1 MWQEMKSYN
10 RYTNEPDTKTPN
22 NRRDKQIQKQVGQ
35 IERFIRADS
44 SYENKVRLLED
55 RLHSYQQSIE
65 AWKPRFDFDLW
76 DKAKDNFEQ
85 LWPDLCGFLYLAIEY
100 DLYESVKEIF
110 FDIRHLLQ
118 ITGHLKER
126 IYIADWLLKEAQE
139 RGDDGTKYLSISSLV
154 WSYTSSGQHQ
164 NLEKANSLWNLL
176 IPCIVDIGSPCNYN
190 QYRLKLIKDV
200 GESLYLELIMD
211 IYEGGVRLSVR
222 RGEFEK
228 AQRYTAEAREEIAV
242 LAEKKILTKRLR
254 ERFYLCFYYHEG
266 VTAYLKSEYD
276 KSNNIFKD
284 VAYKAEMI
292 GWTRAIKGAKSWLAT
307 LAMKSRDYATC
318 DSILGEITE
327 KQIVPSDK
335 RDGICHLL
343 KAQRGI
349 QGDSHL
355 KGSTPENEIAQAL
368 SRFTDPVTKKGTSS
382 IRQLCDILSVTV
394 LPV

>member
-1 MWQEMKSYN
+1 MWQEMKSYS
-10 RYTNEPDTKTPN
+10 RYTDEPDAKALN
-22 NRRDKQIQKQVGQ
+22 NRRDKQIQKQVRQ
-35 IERFIRADS
+35 LESFIRADS

-55 RLHSYQQSIE
+55 RLYSYQQSIE

-100 DLYESVKEIF
+100 GLYESVKRIF

-126 IYIADWLLKEAQE
+126 IYVASWLLEEAK
-139 RGDDGTKYLSISSLV
+139 RRDDNGTKYLSISSLV

-164 NLEKANSLWNLL
+164 DLERAGSLWGLL
-176 IPCIVDIGSPCNYN
+176 IPCIADIGSPSNYN
-190 QYRLKLIKDV
+190 QYRLKLIEDM

-211 IYEGGVRLSVR
+211 IYEGGVRLLVR
-222 RGEFEK
+222 KGEFEK
-228 AQRYTAEAREEIAV
+228 AQCYTAEAREEIAV
-242 LAEKKILTKRLR
+242 LAEKKILKKRLR

-266 VTAYLKSEYD
+266 VTAYLKGEYD
-276 KSNNIFKD
+276 KSDNVFKD
-284 VAYKAEMI
+284 VVYRAEMI

-307 LAMKSRDYATC
+307 LAMKSKDYATC

-327 KQIVPSDK
+327 KQIMPSDK

-343 KAQRGI
+343 KAQRAI

-368 SRFTDPVTKKGTSS
+368 SRFADPVTKKGASS